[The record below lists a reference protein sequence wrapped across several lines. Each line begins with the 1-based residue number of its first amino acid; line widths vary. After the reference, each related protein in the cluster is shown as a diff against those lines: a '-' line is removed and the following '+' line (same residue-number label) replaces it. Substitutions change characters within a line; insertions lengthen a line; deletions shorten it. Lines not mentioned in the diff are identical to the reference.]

1 MQKHH
6 LISDVLFRCIRQGD
20 RSDMLEFENMR
31 ENVDISQ
38 LDYNILLTEN
48 CEGYSWCFDPDEEG
62 DVKTVMSRNPN
73 VLFLQTIL
81 DWSRK
86 DRNVWS
92 QQIAWSSITHIMNAH
107 RLREEKRTQGHTDE
121 QAAWESRLAGRMP
134 GWNAAD
140 WQKAGVMAALWYQLL
155 GITPD
160 WLFIQMQ
167 MPVFIHFM
175 RRLITSLFAF
185 LAIYLQ

>member
-81 DWSRK
+81 DWSHK

-92 QQIAWSSITHIMNAH
+92 QQIAWRSITHIMNAH
-107 RLREEKRTQGHTDE
+107 RLREE
-121 QAAWESRLAGRMP
+121 SRLAGRMP
-134 GWNAAD
+134 GKNAAD
-140 WQKAGVMAALWYQLL
+140 WQKAGVMAAL
-155 GITPD
+155 
-160 WLFIQMQ
+160 
-167 MPVFIHFM
+167 
-175 RRLITSLFAF
+175 
-185 LAIYLQ
+185 